1 MVWCDLRV
9 AVAILHSGRGR
20 DPLLHTIARN
30 IHLLQTT
37 LDCDLAFSPVP
48 GRLNTVADLLSRWDT
63 SARPTASLFSLLNTA
78 PVWCPV
84 PASALVLDCN
94 I

>member
-1 MVWCDLRV
+1 
-9 AVAILHSGRGR
+9 VAILHSGRGR

-37 LDCDLAFSPVP
+37 LDCDIAFSHVP
-48 GRLNTVADLLSRWDT
+48 GRLTTVTDLLLRWDT
-63 SARPTASLFSLLNTA
+63 SAHPTASLFSLLNTA

-84 PASALVLDCN
+84 PASALVIDCN